1 MGNKAVDVCV
11 AKVCSQCISVLSGR
25 KVNQCTGITLG
36 RKAAY
41 YLHPE
46 IVNRSLTTCETG
58 VNSGQLSFIPAKAT
72 ASLPYNKHSTKHKMK
87 KSILLTAFLFSL
99 VLAGYAQGNGN
110 SNGHGHG
117 QNKTSNHVGQNG
129 NGNGYGHNNGNNG
142 NNGGGNSGNS
152 GGNAGAQHSTH
163 VVLSNAIEIT
173 FNDNMSAYGEDVSLA
188 FTTVNDYANGVESS
202 EQQLKISSNKDFT
215 VAVKTNSD
223 KFTYSGNTTPVPSMP
238 VTGVLGLKVTANN
251 TGGSIAGSF
260 SASKYATLTASNQP
274 LISGADRGGNQTFN
288 IQYKATPGFAYPA
301 GSYSVDVVYTAT
313 QQ

>member
-1 MGNKAVDVCV
+1 MP
-11 AKVCSQCISVLSGR
+11 
-25 KVNQCTGITLG
+25 
-36 RKAAY
+36 
-41 YLHPE
+41 H
-46 IVNRSLTTCETG
+46 
-58 VNSGQLSFIPAKAT
+58 
-72 ASLPYNKHSTKHKMK
+72 NKHSIKHKMK
-87 KSILLTAFLFSL
+87 KSILLSAFLLSL
-99 VLAGYAQGNGN
+99 GLAGYAQGNGN
-110 SNGHGHG
+110 GNG
-117 QNKTSNHVGQNG
+117 QDKTSNHVGQNG

-142 NNGGGNSGNS
+142 GGNGGDAT
-152 GGNAGAQHSTH
+152 GGESAGAHHSTN

-188 FTTVNDYANGVESS
+188 FITVNDYANGVESS
-202 EQQLKISSNKDFT
+202 VQQLKISSNKDFT
-215 VAVKTNSD
+215 VAVKANSD

-288 IQYKATPGFAYPA
+288 VQYKATPGFAYPA